1 MKLFSQ
7 YISEMSKKAV
17 LIGINYIGMDVELY
31 GCINDMLQ
39 IQNLLIYVY
48 GYKPSDIVFL
58 RDDDPSNMPTRENI
72 VKRLKELVVSKPSEY
87 MICYSG
93 HGTNFKDTNG
103 DEKDGLDECIVP
115 YNFRSAGCILD
126 DEMNMILRGLF
137 KIPGLAL
144 FDCCRSGT
152 VLDLKYDGISNE
164 ATNERGL
171 VCISGCMDSE
181 LAAETVDAV
190 TQLPQGAMTSAF
202 LKVLREKGYN
212 IPIAGVWNE
221 MLRVLKDQGFSQR
234 PCLSSS
240 VPVNAS
246 TPYPIVSIV
255 DVLSND
261 YLKRTITLQNLIKD
275 LQNQVVN
282 ANNAIN
288 RLNTQIMGLQR
299 VISQQ
304 QIELAK
310 RRRV

>member
-1 MKLFSQ
+1 
-7 YISEMSKKAV
+7 MSKKAV
-17 LIGINYIGMDVELY
+17 LIGINYIGTNLELY

-72 VKRLKELVVSKPSEY
+72 IRKLKELVEAKPSEY

-93 HGTNFKDTNG
+93 HGTNYRDMNG
-103 DEKDGLDECIVP
+103 DEKDGIDEYIVP
-115 YNFRSAGCILD
+115 CNVYSAGCIVD
-126 DEMNMILRGLF
+126 DELNYVLRGLF
-137 KIPGLAL
+137 KTPGLAL

-152 VLDLKYDGISNE
+152 VLDLQYEGLSNNISS
-164 ATNERGL
+164 TERGL

-181 LAAETVDAV
+181 LASETVDAV

-212 IPIAGVWNE
+212 LPIAGVWNE
-221 MLRVLKDQGFSQR
+221 MLLVLKEQGFSQR
-234 PCLSSS
+234 PHITSS

-255 DVLSND
+255 DVISND
-261 YLKRTITLQNLIKD
+261 YLKRSITLQNLIKN
-275 LQNQVVN
+275 LQGQIVN
-282 ANNAIN
+282 ANNAIT

-310 RRRV
+310 RRRL